1 MKKYLIILL
10 TLAMTACSVEP
21 TEPEVPTP
29 PPVEPPSFAFILNAH
44 GVYNLGTVEI
54 QLVDTVAEGKTY
66 KRGDIVNTSDDT
78 VVYEY
83 KKEYT
88 DTRALYMNKAN
99 KYNIVEYKDDI
110 LVFLGEFTTP
120 EESDTAHNNGTVL
133 DPSPDTPI
141 VTPIVFELED
151 GVYDLPNDRTVTV
164 TQVDGKPSI
173 SEVRNTILY
182 TYVKAFGTSQGIFV
196 NAAGQYVGIQKSDTT
211 PPTLSLY
218 AKDKNPRDT
227 WTTAR
232 EVSFTEVHLYVINPD
247 EPKLP
252 EGTPAFIMSAY
263 DLFPITLAGITYT
276 MDKNGDLSVDGTI
289 LYIFKEAPESSK
301 AIYTTAD
308 SLTFLGAQIVSE
320 EFALYL
326 KNKITPWDTQEEVL
340 YTDRH
345 RVGFV
350 PAFVISAQAKQ
361 PFTIDGTDNTAYTMD
376 NFGDIFIKDG
386 AIAYT
391 LLAIDND
398 TLADYAVAGATDQF
412 VGFGVPSDANLMHL
426 YKHNKRT
433 PWTTQNAITHTDT
446 HRVGFVPAFVISA
459 QAKQP
464 FTIDGTDN
472 TAYTMDNFGDI
483 FIKDGA
489 IAYTLLAI
497 DNDTLADYAVAGAT
511 DQFVGFGVPSDANL
525 MHLYKNNKRTPWT
538 TQNAITHTDTHKVG
552 LKSAFVIAAQAKQPF
567 TIDGTDDTAYTMDN
581 LGDILDGSLE
591 VVYTHLGIDDATTA
605 EYAVTGTTDQF
616 VGFGVP
622 SNANLMH
629 LYKNNKRTPWTTRE
643 EIQYTVAHQVG
654 LKTAFVT
661 VAQAKGEFTIFGV
674 ENSPTYTMNDLGDIY
689 VKDGNMAY
697 SNIGDHANAT
707 NSYYVPMSADTKFAG
722 FGIPEGSTSSDKI
735 LHLYKDSRTVY
746 FNQQTDVN
754 FIKLNLVGDSA
765 VAVPFKDWDNYG
777 TINSGLNKH
786 LHFSTASY
794 GNIIWIVG
802 GYPNGDDGKND
813 LRSKDIYKSVDAGKN
828 WEKIV
833 PKGLNTVN
841 NAALV
846 ATSPNNLVL
855 MGGAYDRPAGTSARI
870 YTSSDGGRNWT
881 RGANYDGGSGNKH
894 NDNTTT
900 KPRRVNGATL
910 VFHKNK
916 QYLIGGVGKY
926 WENFVWSS
934 EDNKTWTRVTSAT
947 ETGGVAI
954 NSFPVRAFH
963 AAVSFNED
971 LYVIGGHRMGPNETY
986 SDVWRSKDDGKTWTK
1001 ILDNAPWGKRTGL
1014 QAVVFNNEIYIV
1026 GGTTVYGTVSEAD
1039 PKKLIW
1045 KSADGVN
1052 WTAVEVN
1059 TDKIGARTSF
1069 GAAAVTSEDG
1079 NKLDFVIFGGKRQND
1094 TWRTGNYVNPKG

>member
-538 TQNAITHTDTHKVG
+538 T
-552 LKSAFVIAAQAKQPF
+552 
-567 TIDGTDDTAYTMDN
+567 
-581 LGDILDGSLE
+581 
-591 VVYTHLGIDDATTA
+591 
-605 EYAVTGTTDQF
+605 
-616 VGFGVP
+616 
-622 SNANLMH
+622 
-629 LYKNNKRTPWTTRE
+629 RE